1 METDTIYCGD
11 CTEVMR
17 RYIPDNSID
26 LIYADPPFFT
36 EQNYEVIWGNGY
48 ERRAFEDRWKGGLQN
63 YIAWMEPKLREC
75 HRVLKNNGSMYLHCD
90 WHAGH
95 YLKKLIDS
103 IFGENRLV
111 NDIIWKRTAAHSGEG
126 VIKKYGTVHD
136 NILFY
141 TKTDQYTFNPQY
153 MPYSKEYLE
162 KFYSHVDKDGRRWLS
177 RDLTAAGVRHGESG
191 KPWKGID
198 ITAKGVHWKFTI
210 QKLDELE
217 KQGRIY
223 FPKKAGGM
231 PRYKQYLNESKGVL
245 LQDIWTDV
253 SVISS
258 HAKERLGYPTQKPEA
273 LLERI
278 INTSSNPMGIVFDP
292 FCGCGTTL
300 VVAYRLKR
308 RWIGIDISPT
318 ACNLMGQ
325 RLRKLHAQYKVVGLP
340 KTVEELRVLQPFEF
354 QNWVFEKLH
363 GRVNPRKVGDYG
375 IDGWVELDIPLQ
387 VKQSEGVG
395 RNVVDNFETAIRR
408 IGKKKGVIV
417 AFSFG
422 SGAYEEVAR
431 VKNEEG
437 LEIKLK
443 TVEEILKES

>member
-1 METDTIYCGD
+1 
-11 CTEVMR
+11 
-17 RYIPDNSID
+17 
-26 LIYADPPFFT
+26 
-36 EQNYEVIWGNGY
+36 
-48 ERRAFEDRWKGGLQN
+48 
-63 YIAWMEPKLREC
+63 
-75 HRVLKNNGSMYLHCD
+75 
-90 WHAGH
+90 
-95 YLKKLIDS
+95 LKKLMDQ

-141 TKTDQYTFNPQY
+141 AKTDDYTFNPQF
-153 MPYSKEYLE
+153 MPYSKEYVE
-162 KFYSHVDKDGRRWLS
+162 KFYNHVDEDGRRWLS
-177 RDLTAAGVRHGESG
+177 RDLTGAGIRHGETG
-191 KPWKGID
+191 KPWRGINPTK
-198 ITAKGVHWKFTI
+198 IGRHWAFPVSKLEQIAKEGK
-210 QKLDELE
+210 
-217 KQGRIY
+217 IY
-223 FPKKAGGM
+223 FPKKVGGI
-231 PRYKQYLNESKGVL
+231 PRYKQYLDESKGVL

-278 INTSSNPMGIVFDP
+278 INTSSNPMDIVLDP

-308 RWIGIDISPT
+308 RWIGVDISPT

-325 RLRKLHAQYKVVGLP
+325 RLRKLHAKYKIVGLP
-340 KTVEELRVLQPFEF
+340 KTIEELRALQPFDF

-375 IDGWVELDIPLQ
+375 IDGWVELDVPLQ

-395 RNVVDNFETAIRR
+395 RNVVDNFETSIRR
-408 IGKKKGVIV
+408 HGKTKGVIV

-431 VKNEEG
+431 AKNEEG
-437 LEIKLK
+437 LEIRLK

>member
-11 CTEVMR
+11 CTEVMER
-17 RYIPDNSID
+17 HIPDNSID

-36 EQNYEVIWGNGY
+36 EQSYEVIWGNGY
-48 ERRAFEDRWKGGLQN
+48 ERRAFEDRWKGGIQN

-75 HRVLKNNGSMYLHCD
+75 HRVLKNTGSMYLHCD

-95 YLKKLIDS
+95 RLRILMDR

-126 VIKKYGTVHD
+126 VIKKYGTIHD

-153 MPYSKEYLE
+153 MPYGKEYLE
-162 KFYSHVDKDGRRWLS
+162 KFYSHIDKDGRRWLS
-177 RDLTAAGVRHGESG
+177 RDLTAAGVRHGDSG

-198 ITAKGVHWKFTI
+198 VTAKGVHWKFRV

-223 FPKKAGGM
+223 FPKKVGGM
-231 PRYKQYLNESKGVL
+231 PRYKQYLDESKGVL

-258 HAKERLGYPTQKPEA
+258 HAKERLGFPTQKPEA

-278 INTSSNPMGIVFDP
+278 INTSSNPMDIVLDP

-300 VVAYRLKR
+300 VAAYRLKR
-308 RWIGIDISPT
+308 RWVGIDISPT

-325 RLRKLHAQYKVVGLP
+325 RLRKLHAQYKIVGLP
-340 KTVEELRVLQPFEF
+340 KTVEELRTLQPFDF

-387 VKQSEGVG
+387 VKQSEGIG
-395 RNVVDNFETAIRR
+395 RIVVDNFETAIRR
-408 IGKKKGVIV
+408 MGKKKGVIV

-431 VKNEEG
+431 AKNEEG
-437 LEIKLK
+437 LEIRLK